1 MCFLTT
7 RMCSLTRFSPRSYK
21 PFARCPTS
29 FSRSSKRADLLSV
42 FFKIIFFLKLM
53 GDVVV
58 HDMVFDMGEVL
69 SRCLGPSTVTVS
81 IQIAFNTNK
90 PSSSKHP
97 PRVCFPTF
105 SHLLIV
111 NKLLSLCLSLRSSLS
126 VSLSALTHSC
136 LLVQPCSDPY
146 HVTMTLTRHP
156 GGGGEDFFHNQQ
168 VTEGF
173 LLTL

>member
-1 MCFLTT
+1 MCSLTRMCFLTT

-111 NKLLSLCLSLRSSLS
+111 NKLLSLCLSLRSHSLLPTGS
-126 VSLSALTHSC
+126 TLFRPI
-136 LLVQPCSDPY
+136 PCNHDPY
-146 HVTMTLTRHP
+146 QTPR
-156 GGGGEDFFHNQQ
+156 GGGGGFF
-168 VTEGF
+168 F
-173 LLTL
+173 F